1 VKIIN
6 DAVSMAIPR
15 EELMDAARKFL
26 LDSGSRQDVVLG
38 KNIASPQFGSSDL
51 SFVNQGKTHL
61 TVARLNDAQDIER
74 FIISSMSY
82 YVWLKELVTASEI
95 LSNGKMEI
103 DMYLFSHDFSAAI
116 SYLMHHLARKL
127 DIYLIKY
134 KILQVEG
141 LDEPGIY
148 FQRLT
153 PEDLAQDRPLTLD
166 TRQEA
171 ALPGEEEEKE
181 TSGTVV
187 DISTQELSEFNR
199 LKERYLS

>member
-1 VKIIN
+1 VKKIY
-6 DAVSMAIPR
+6 DAVSTAIPR
-15 EELMDAARKFL
+15 EELMDAAKEFL
-26 LDSGSRQDVVLG
+26 LRSGSHQDVVLG
-38 KNIASPQFGSSDL
+38 KNITSPQFGSSDL
-51 SFVNQGKTHL
+51 LFVNHGKTHL
-61 TVARLNDAQDIER
+61 TVARLNDTEDIER

-82 YVWLKELVTASEI
+82 YVWLKDFVTVGEI
-95 LSNGKMEI
+95 FSSGKIEM
-103 DMYLFSHDFSAAI
+103 DLYLFSHDFSAAI
-116 SYLMHHLARKL
+116 SYLMHHLATNL
-127 DIYLIKY
+127 EIYLIKY
-134 KILQVEG
+134 HILQVEG

-171 ALPGEEEEKE
+171 ALPKEEKE
-181 TSGTVV
+181 TSDTVV

>member
-1 VKIIN
+1 MLKIVN
-6 DAVSMAIPR
+6 DAVSTAIPR
-15 EELMDAARKFL
+15 EELMEAAKKFL
-26 LDSGSRQDVVLG
+26 LHSGSHQDVVLG

-61 TVARLNDAQDIER
+61 TVARLNDAEAIEK

-82 YVWLKELVTASEI
+82 YVWLKDLVTASEI

-116 SYLMHHLARKL
+116 SYLMHHLATQL
-127 DIYLIKY
+127 EIYLIKY
-134 KILQVEG
+134 HILQVEG

-153 PEDLAQDRPLTLD
+153 LKDVAQDRPLTLD

-171 ALPGEEEEKE
+171 ALPKEEKE
-181 TSGTVV
+181 TSDAVV

>member
-1 VKIIN
+1 MVKIIN

-15 EELMDAARKFL
+15 EELMDAAKKFL
-26 LDSGSRQDVVLG
+26 LHSGSHQDVVLG

-61 TVARLNDAQDIER
+61 TVARLNDAEAIEK

-82 YVWLKELVTASEI
+82 YVWLKDLVTASEI

-116 SYLMHHLARKL
+116 SYLMHHLATQL
-127 DIYLIKY
+127 EIYLIKY
-134 KILQVEG
+134 HILQVEG

-153 PEDLAQDRPLTLD
+153 LKDLAQDRPLTLD

-171 ALPGEEEEKE
+171 ALPKEEKE
-181 TSGTVV
+181 TSDAVV

>member
-61 TVARLNDAQDIER
+61 TVARLNDAEAIEK

-116 SYLMHHLARKL
+116 SYLMHHLATNL
-127 DIYLIKY
+127 EIYLIKY
-134 KILQVEG
+134 QILQVEG

-153 PEDLAQDRPLTLD
+153 PEDLAQDRPVTLD
-166 TRQEA
+166 THQEA
-171 ALPGEEEEKE
+171 ALPGEEQAKE
-181 TSGTVV
+181 TSDTLE
-187 DISTQELSEFNR
+187 ISPEELSEFNR
-199 LKERYLS
+199 LEERYLSS

>member
-1 VKIIN
+1 MLKIVN
-6 DAVSMAIPR
+6 DAVSTAIPR
-15 EELMDAARKFL
+15 EELMEAAKKFL
-26 LDSGSRQDVVLG
+26 LHSGSHQDVVLG

-51 SFVNQGKTHL
+51 LFVNQGKTHL
-61 TVARLNDAQDIER
+61 TVARLNDAEAIEK

-103 DMYLFSHDFSAAI
+103 EMYLFSDDFSAAI
-116 SYLMHHLARKL
+116 SYLMHHLATQL
-127 DIYLIKY
+127 EIYLIKY
-134 KILQVEG
+134 HILQVEG

-153 PEDLAQDRPLTLD
+153 LKDLAQDRPLTLD

-171 ALPGEEEEKE
+171 ALPKEEKE
-181 TSGTVV
+181 TSDAVV

>member
-1 VKIIN
+1 MLKIVN
-6 DAVSMAIPR
+6 DAVSTAIPR
-15 EELMDAARKFL
+15 EELMEAAKKFL
-26 LDSGSRQDVVLG
+26 LHSGSHQDVVLG

-61 TVARLNDAQDIER
+61 TVARLNDAEAIEK

-82 YVWLKELVTASEI
+82 YVWLKDLVTASEI

-116 SYLMHHLARKL
+116 SYLMHHLATQL
-127 DIYLIKY
+127 EIYLIKY
-134 KILQVEG
+134 HILQVEG

-153 PEDLAQDRPLTLD
+153 LKDLAQDRPLTLD

-171 ALPGEEEEKE
+171 ALPKEEKE
-181 TSGTVV
+181 TSDAVV

>member
-1 VKIIN
+1 MLKIVN
-6 DAVSMAIPR
+6 DAVSTAIPR
-15 EELMDAARKFL
+15 EELMEAAKKFL
-26 LDSGSRQDVVLG
+26 LHSGSHQDVVLG

-61 TVARLNDAQDIER
+61 TVARLNDAEAIEK

-116 SYLMHHLARKL
+116 SYLMHHLATQL
-127 DIYLIKY
+127 EIYLIKY
-134 KILQVEG
+134 HILQVEG

-153 PEDLAQDRPLTLD
+153 LKDVAQDRPLTLD

-171 ALPGEEEEKE
+171 ALPKEEKE
-181 TSGTVV
+181 TSDAVV

>member
-1 VKIIN
+1 MVKIIN
-6 DAVSMAIPR
+6 DAVSTAIPT
-15 EELMDAARKFL
+15 EELMDAAKKFL
-26 LDSGSRQDVVLG
+26 LHSGSHQDGVLG

-51 SFVNQGKTHL
+51 LFVNQGKTHL
-61 TVARLNDAQDIER
+61 TVARLNDTEDIER

-82 YVWLKELVTASEI
+82 YVWLKDFVTVGEI
-95 LSNGKMEI
+95 FSSGKIEM
-103 DMYLFSHDFSAAI
+103 DLYLFSHDFSTTV
-116 SYLMHHLARKL
+116 SYLMHHLATQL
-127 DIYLIKY
+127 EIYLIKY
-134 KILQVEG
+134 HILQVEG

-171 ALPGEEEEKE
+171 ALPKEEEE
-181 TSGTVV
+181 TSDTVV

-199 LKERYLS
+199 LKEHYLS